1 MKLAAHMWIAVI
13 DGSKGLFLENE
24 GTAFEP
30 RLAVRRSFSQENPPT
45 NEQGRDRPGRMH
57 DNSGPHKSSMESP
70 DLHQRAEDTFV
81 ATIMAEL
88 EQEAAKN
95 AFEKIVLVA
104 PPIALGKI
112 RQEIGPSL
120 RPKVVKEIAAD
131 YVKLPVARVAEAV
144 QRTLEG

>member
-13 DGSKGLFLENE
+13 DGAKGLFLENE

-30 RLAVRRSFSQENPPT
+30 RLAVRRSFSQDNPST
-45 NEQGRDRPGRMH
+45 QKQGHDRPGRMH

-70 DLHQRAEDTFV
+70 DLHQRAEDKFV

-95 AFEKIVLVA
+95 TFDKIVLVA
-104 PPIALGKI
+104 PPVALGKI
-112 RQEIGPSL
+112 RQEIGRSL
-120 RPKVVKEIAAD
+120 KPKIIKEIAAD
-131 YVKLPVARVAEAV
+131 YVKLPVAQIAQAV
-144 QRTLEG
+144 ERELER